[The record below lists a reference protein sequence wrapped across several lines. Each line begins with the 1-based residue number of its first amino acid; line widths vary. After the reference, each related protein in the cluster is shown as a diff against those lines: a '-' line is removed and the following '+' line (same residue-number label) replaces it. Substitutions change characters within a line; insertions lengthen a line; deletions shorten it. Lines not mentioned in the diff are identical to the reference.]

1 MLLFLWLYYRMP
13 PCNCIGRVDGR
24 HATSQRVTGGR
35 TSWQTLFWSRSRVL
49 NIKATFLHDEGKD
62 QQNWILVLKLRPNC
76 FWPWAENHIDLICE
90 MFPIVMY
97 IFWRLNS
104 LTCISCLQFVLHILY
119 VHLQVQKLNIVI
131 DKFRLSFNLCIK
143 FTEWFAKWTM
153 PSGELLTN
161 LTYGM

>member
-62 QQNWILVLKLRPNC
+62 PQNWILVLKLRPNC
-76 FWPWAENHIDLICE
+76 FCPCVENHMDLICE

-104 LTCISCLQFVLHILY
+104 LTCIFCLIFVLHILY